1 MKITIQENREQ
12 RETEVVIHCRNA
24 DNEVVELVAL
34 LQGQEKKL
42 TGERNG
48 KTHLLSPPDILYFDS
63 VNKKTFAYTDR
74 DVYSLSLR
82 LYELEGQL
90 PQNFF
95 RASKA
100 SIINIDKIASIRPD
114 FGSRLEVTLTSGE
127 RLVVSRQYAQELKS
141 RLEL

>member
-1 MKITIQENREQ
+1 MKITIQENSEQ
-12 RETEVVIHCRNA
+12 RETEVVIHCGIA
-24 DNEVVELVAL
+24 DNEIAGLVAL
-34 LQGQEKKL
+34 LQGHEKRIA
-42 TGERNG
+42 GERDGN
-48 KTHLLSPPDILYFDS
+48 THLLSLPAILYFDS
-63 VNKKTFAYTDR
+63 VNKKTFAYTDGEI
-74 DVYSLSLR
+74 YALSLR

-127 RLVVSRQYAQELKS
+127 RLVVSRQYAQELKN
-141 RLEL
+141 RLEP